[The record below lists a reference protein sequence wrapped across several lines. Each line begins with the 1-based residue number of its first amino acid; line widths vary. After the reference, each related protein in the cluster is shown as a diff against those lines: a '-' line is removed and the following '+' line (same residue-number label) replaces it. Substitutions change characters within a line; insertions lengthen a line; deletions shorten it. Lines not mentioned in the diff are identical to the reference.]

1 MLLTPSAHKV
11 AEKEEQEQQ
20 MEARGLNGSVREGG
34 VVEDYLTQKGS
45 FTGSLQLSQLWWW
58 SQYEG
63 LLSSS
68 FHYNL

>member
-11 AEKEEQEQQ
+11 DEEKEPEEQ
-20 MEARGLNGSVREGG
+20 MEASALNGSGREGG
-34 VVEDYLTQKGS
+34 SFEHYLTQKGS
-45 FTGSLQLSQLWWW
+45 FTGSLQLSSLWWW

-68 FHYNL
+68 FHYIL

>member
-45 FTGSLQLSQLWWW
+45 FTGSLQ
-58 SQYEG
+58 
-63 LLSSS
+63 
-68 FHYNL
+68 